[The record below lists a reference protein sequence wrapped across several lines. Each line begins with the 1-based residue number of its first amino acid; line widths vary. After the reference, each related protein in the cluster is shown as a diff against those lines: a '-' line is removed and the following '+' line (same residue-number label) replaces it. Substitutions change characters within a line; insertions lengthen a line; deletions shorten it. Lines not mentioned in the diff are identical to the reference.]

1 MLLTLSGCAIGL
13 LNGARHALEPDHLAA
28 VSSLVSGEKNAR
40 ATMRFGA
47 LWGAGHALM
56 LFVAGGALYLLE
68 KELPEGLAN
77 LFELAVAAMLVVLGG
92 RAIRKG
98 LRGEI
103 DSPHTH
109 ASSRLPFFVGIV
121 HGLAGSGAL
130 TALVLAKMPSSFA
143 GMLFI
148 SLYAAG
154 SIVGM
159 AVLAG
164 ALGLPLAKLAM
175 NRKAIAFLVCTSG
188 AVSLVFGVL
197 WAWPIVASF

>member
-28 VSSLVSGEKNAR
+28 VSSLVSGEKDAK

-56 LFVAGGALYLLE
+56 LLIAGGALYLLE
-68 KELPEGLAN
+68 KELPERIAN
-77 LFELAVAAMLVVLGG
+77 LFELVVAVMLVVLGA

-98 LRGEI
+98 VRGELEVGH
-103 DSPHTH
+103 SHRR
-109 ASSRLPFFVGIV
+109 SRLPFFVGIV

-130 TALVLAKMPSSFA
+130 TAMALSKMPSSLA
-143 GMLFI
+143 GLGFI
-148 SLYAAG
+148 ALYAAG

-159 AVLAG
+159 AALAG
-164 ALGLPLAKLAM
+164 ALGLPLARLAV
-175 NRKAIAFLVCTSG
+175 NRRAISWLVCTSG
-188 AVSLVFGVL
+188 AISLVFGVI
-197 WAWPIVASF
+197 WAWPIVKNF